1 MTFNPHISSLTARA
15 HAPTEAEGALSL
27 EADCSNKNSA
37 SLRFKVKFPSGQEA
51 PLELTALGGEAFL
64 LSFGNDTRAQAS
76 LAAPK
81 QAPQW
86 TPSGTRST
94 CDSLF
99 FATGPN
105 DVRPG
110 QGGVPAQFGFERA
123 TGAVLKT
130 VGEDYNVGNIP
141 LRFPLFRYKGTQGSP
156 NEGLGIAFGLTHGE
170 QLYGAGEDFGPL
182 LKNGRLF
189 DFVNADALG
198 VNGEERYQSTPTFS
212 SSKGWSLT
220 VLSLE
225 PCRVDAGRTRSD
237 VFVVSSSMPHI
248 TLLLQFLP
256 CPRAR
261 ASQLRAILAG
271 QDASEHATPGTFA
284 SPGAPSWSLGLW
296 LSRCFYKDQEEVDR
310 VLAASKEH
318 GFPPGVVN
326 LDARCWMRATTRTD
340 FVWDT
345 SRFAP
350 YDSYLPSIR
359 ERGFEICLWEN
370 PYVSCATETLHTE
383 GVREGFFAKTA
394 QGSPYPLQ
402 WVPEG
407 LPGFPKPPDAGL
419 VDFTNPKA
427 REWWK
432 DKHRPFL
439 RAGVKCFKTDFGEEI
454 PSDAHFFDGRNGW
467 ELRNAYADL
476 YNACVMEV
484 LREEHGDQGIVW
496 ARSGALHA
504 FQAPV
509 KWGGDSQTHWRALR
523 GSLRAALS
531 QAAGGALFWSYDIGG
546 FYGEHPTP
554 LFFLRA
560 FQMGMYFTHARTHG
574 ITDREPW
581 RFGANVE
588 RLCRTALAARLA
600 LLPYLEHVMT
610 RCAER
615 SESGV
620 QPLWMHHPSDP
631 TARYVDDVFYLGDD
645 LIVAPFLDEGATRDV
660 YLPAGRWRDLRTGDN
675 HFLNDGGRWILA
687 HSHTHPHA
695 PVFAREGSA
704 FQACFEKASHLLK
717 GDNGLHHT

>member
-1 MTFNPHISSLTARA
+1 MTFLPRIASLTARA
-15 HAPTEAEGALSL
+15 HAPEEAEGALAL
-27 EADCSNKNSA
+27 APLPAQGQA
-37 SLRFKVKFPSGQEA
+37 SPHALRYMASFPSGREE
-51 PLELTALGGEAFL
+51 PLTVTALGGRAFMVT
-64 LSFGNDTRAQAS
+64 FGVDPRATMPLGAAS
-76 LAAPK
+76 TPTPTTSTSSSSLWEGITFAP
-81 QAPQW
+81 
-86 TPSGTRST
+86 GR
-94 CDSLF
+94 
-99 FATGPN
+99 N
-105 DVRPG
+105 DVAPG
-110 QGGVPAQFGFERA
+110 RGGVPAQFAFANAHGPLL
-123 TGAVLKT
+123 TT
-130 VGEDYNVGNIP
+130 VGDDYNVGNIP
-141 LRFPLFRYKGTQGSP
+141 MRFPLFRYTSP
-156 NEGLGIAFGLTHGE
+156 RGEGLGLAFGLTHGE
-170 QLYGAGEDFGPL
+170 LLFGAGEDFGPL
-182 LKNGRLF
+182 VKNGRQF

-198 VNGEERYQSTPTFS
+198 VNGEDRYQSTPTFS
-212 SSKGWSLT
+212 SSKGWTLT
-220 VLSLE
+220 VLSPE

-237 VFVVSSSMPHI
+237 VLVVSSSQPHL

-261 ASQLRAILAG
+261 ASQLRAILSGA
-271 QDASEHATPGTFA
+271 DASVSATPGTFA
-284 SPGAPSWSLGLW
+284 SPGAPAWSLGLW
-296 LSRCFYKDQEEVDR
+296 LSRCFYKDQEEVDG
-310 VLAASKEH
+310 VLAATTAH

-350 YDSYLPSIR
+350 FESYLPSVR
-359 ERGFEICLWEN
+359 ERGFEVCLWEN

-383 GVREGFFAKTA
+383 GVREGFFAKTP
-394 QGSPYPLQ
+394 QGEPYPLQ

-419 VDFTNPKA
+419 VDFTQPRA

-454 PSDAHFFDGRNGW
+454 PDDARFADGRTGW

-476 YNACVMEV
+476 YNACVLEV

-504 FQAPV
+504 YRAPV

-574 ITDREPW
+574 ITEREPW
-581 RFGANVE
+581 RFGPHVE

-600 LLPYLEHVMT
+600 LLPYLEHVL
-610 RCAER
+610 ASSAAR

-620 QPLWMHHPSDP
+620 QPLWMRHADDA
-631 TARYVDDVFYLGDD
+631 TARHVDDVFYLGDD
-645 LIVAPFLDEGATRDV
+645 LVVAPFLDDAGSRDV
-660 YLPAGRWRDLRTGDN
+660 YLPAGRWRDLRTGEPR
-675 HFLNDGGRWILA
+675 FLNDGGRWFSVRA
-687 HSHTHPHA
+687 DAHPHA

-704 FQACFEKASHLLK
+704 FQACFEKASQLLK
-717 GDNGLHHT
+717 GDNGLHHS